1 MLKKGFN
8 LENISHRAIV
18 YFFAALQ
25 IAILANIIIFSD
37 STWYTCKKAF
47 LFPNSIIFILSLV
60 FCITCFVAY
69 KQGIQKNIRVN
80 IYWCLIIANVLLF
93 GLQIFITF
101 HIYFYTGWDVK
112 GIRATINDIIRNGGV
127 IGTGNYYPYSIY
139 PNNINLTAV
148 LLMIEKSFIYFGL
161 NGYYGSLIVS
171 NLSVNLAGIFTFL
184 STYKITNRY
193 SYAVFSWIMFALV
206 AALSPWISIPYS
218 DTYSIL
224 FPILAFY
231 LYISRE
237 PDKTYYIRCFLIG
250 FLCLFGYTIKPTV
263 IIVLVAILIIESL
276 KVLTRFDKKIFI
288 YQLLPLILIIT
299 AALPVLLINSLSK
312 KLMGVELDKNRE
324 FQIYHFAMM
333 GLNTETNGVYSGDD
347 ASFSASFATIE
358 ERNNANISVIKERL
372 TNFGLLGYV
381 KFLGR
386 KALINFSDGS
396 FAWSCEGN
404 FYNQIPKRDGIIATF
419 LRNLYY
425 QNGVYYT
432 YFLTY
437 TQILWFTILI
447 LLPGMGLFL
456 KKPEYKSITVIVV
469 ILGISFFVMLLEAR
483 SRYLYNYLSFF
494 AMGAGIGASSI
505 GHGMNILKQQIANR
519 KQKRKPA

>member
-1 MLKKGFN
+1 MLKKEFN
-8 LENISHRAIV
+8 LENISHKAIV
-18 YFFAALQ
+18 YFFAILQ
-25 IAILANIIIFSD
+25 IAILADIIIFSD
-37 STWYTCKKAF
+37 STWHTCKKEF

-60 FCITCFVAY
+60 FCIACFVVY
-69 KQGIQKNIRVN
+69 KQGIQNNIRVN
-80 IYWCLIIANVLLF
+80 LYLCLIIANVLLF
-93 GLQIFITF
+93 GVQIFITF
-101 HIYFYTGWDVK
+101 HMYFYTGWDVK
-112 GIRATINDIIRNGGV
+112 GIRTTVNDIIQNGGV
-127 IGTGNYYPYSIY
+127 IGAGNYYSYSIY
-139 PNNINLTAV
+139 PNNVNLTAV
-148 LLMIEKSFIYFGL
+148 LLIIEKSFLYFGL

-171 NLSVNLAGIFTFL
+171 NLLVNLAGIFTFL
-184 STYKITNRY
+184 STYNITSRY
-193 SYAVFSWIMFALV
+193 SYAVFSWIMFVLV

-218 DTYSIL
+218 DTYSIV

-231 LYISRE
+231 LYISRK
-237 PDKTYYIRCFLIG
+237 PDKTYYIRWFLIG

-263 IIVLVAILIIESL
+263 IIVLIAILIIEFL
-276 KVLTRFDKKIFI
+276 EVLTRFEKKTLINKLF
-288 YQLLPLILIIT
+288 PLILIIA

-347 ASFSASFATIE
+347 VNFSASFATIE
-358 ERNNANISVIKERL
+358 ERNNANISVIQERL

-425 QNGVYYT
+425 QDGAYYT
-432 YFLTY
+432 HFLTY
-437 TQILWFTILI
+437 TQILWFIILI

-456 KKPEYKSITVIVV
+456 KKPEYKSITVILAIV
-469 ILGISFFVMLLEAR
+469 GISFFVMLLEAR
-483 SRYLYNYLSFF
+483 ARYLYNYLSFF
-494 AMGAGIGASSI
+494 AIGAGIGASSI
-505 GHGMNILKQQIANR
+505 KRGMNILKQRAVNR
-519 KQKRKPA
+519 K